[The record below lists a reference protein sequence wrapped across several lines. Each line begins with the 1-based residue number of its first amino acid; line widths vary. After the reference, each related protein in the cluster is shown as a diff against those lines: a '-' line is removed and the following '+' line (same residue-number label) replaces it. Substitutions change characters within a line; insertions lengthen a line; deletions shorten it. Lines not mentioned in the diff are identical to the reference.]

1 MNLKDFIRSN
11 PEDPKKGILFKN
23 IVTIIKNQNT
33 FAKTVNQIVERFKKY
48 NSTKI
53 AAIESR
59 GFVFASAV
67 FYILK
72 NFYCIK
78 KIKLNADVHSLDFE
92 PEYE

>member
-1 MNLKDFIRSN
+1 MNLKDFIRST

-23 IVTIIKNQNT
+23 IITIIKSQNT
-33 FAKTVNQIVERFKKY
+33 FAKTINQIVEKSKKY
-48 NSTKI
+48 NFIKVDE
-53 AAIESR
+53 IESKV
-59 GFVFASAV
+59 FVFVSAIS
-67 FYILK
+67 YILK

>member
-1 MNLKDFIRSN
+1 MNLKDFIRSI
-11 PEDPKKGILFKN
+11 PDYPKKGILFKN

-33 FAKTVNQIVERFKKY
+33 FAKTINQIVERSKKY
-48 NSTKI
+48 YFIKI
-53 AAIESR
+53 DEIESNV
-59 GFVFASAV
+59 FVFISAIS
-67 FYILK
+67 YILK